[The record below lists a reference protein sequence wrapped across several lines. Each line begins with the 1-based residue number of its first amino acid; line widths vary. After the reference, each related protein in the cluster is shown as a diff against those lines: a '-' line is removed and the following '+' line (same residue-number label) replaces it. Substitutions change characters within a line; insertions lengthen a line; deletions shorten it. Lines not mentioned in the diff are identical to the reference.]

1 MQLARASGLALLS
14 MTIIIV
20 TIITQGAR
28 VPQGLR
34 GTFEGSMLV
43 KDGIAQAI
51 GVISFGQK
59 ALCIRSMCGAD
70 GS

>member
-28 VPQGLR
+28 VPQSLR

-43 KDGIAQAI
+43 KNGIAQAI

-59 ALCIRSMCGAD
+59 FLCIRSMWRC
-70 GS
+70 

>member
-1 MQLARASGLALLS
+1 MI
-14 MTIIIV
+14 IIIV

-28 VPQGLR
+28 VPQDLR
-34 GTFEGSMLV
+34 GTFEGSLLV

-59 ALCIRSMCGAD
+59 ALCIRWMRRAD
-70 GS
+70 G